1 MAAEAKRKAEKYI
14 KNLEHA
20 FATLKTSS
28 SQDSVK
34 RIVDLAKLYLED
46 AKYYYEKGAYIT
58 SIACSSYA
66 EGLLDALKKLGY
78 ADFIWPQKQEEKK
91 VLVGGVFEIIH
102 PGHIFFL
109 KEASKQGKLYVIVA
123 RDETVKKLKGREPI
137 IPEKQRLEVVKSIRY
152 VYQAK
157 LGRKDFN
164 IKKTIEEV
172 KPDLVIL
179 GPDQDQLKTLLK
191 KLNIKY
197 IQIDTRNYD
206 YPLSSTTQII
216 RKILESRDKTPE
228 Q

>member
-78 ADFIWPQKQEEKK
+78 ADFISPQKQEEKK

-197 IQIDTRNYD
+197 MQIDTRNHD

-216 RKILESRDKTPE
+216 RKILESRDKLPE